1 MISINDPQGP
11 NAART
16 LIDGQFAVAAMHG
29 FGMDIVLCANVSC
42 LTALAREFP
51 EARATIAKQLRDV
64 LACID
69 SGNFPTKDQPL
80 GMAAA
85 GQQLH

>member
-1 MISINDPQGP
+1 MIRITDPQGP

-16 LIDGQFAVAAMHG
+16 LIDGQLAVAAMHD
-29 FGMDIVLCANVSC
+29 FGMDIVMCANVSC
-42 LTALAREFP
+42 LIAMAREFP
-51 EARATIAKQLRDV
+51 EARATIAAQLRDA

-69 SGNFPTKDQPL
+69 SGSFPTKDQPL

-85 GQQLH
+85 GQHLH